1 MTEIL
6 LVSHI
11 LLWIAVIGLGLLVL
25 ALARQVGVL
34 HERIAPMGALITDKG
49 VAVGE
54 LAPVLTVT
62 DRAGRMLTVG
72 GRNPSGRGIFLLFV
86 SPGCPICKKLLPF
99 ARDFARSE
107 RRGLDLVLVGDGEAS
122 DQDRMIRDY
131 RLAEFPYLVSA
142 ELGMTYQVGKLP
154 YAVLIGSD
162 GTVRA
167 KGLVNSR
174 EHLESLM
181 TADELGFASIQDYVK
196 TRTTGTGALA
206 AVPTSNPAIPASGS
220 MSG

>member
-6 LVSHI
+6 LVSQI
-11 LLWIAVIGLGLLVL
+11 LLWIAVIGLALLVL

-34 HERIAPMGALITDKG
+34 HERIAPMGALMTDKG

-54 LAPVLTVT
+54 PAPVLTVA
-62 DRAGRMLTVG
+62 DRAGRMLTLG
-72 GRNPSGRGIFLLFV
+72 GHHPLGRSMLLLFV
-86 SPGCPICKKLLPF
+86 SPTCPICKKLLPF
-99 ARDFARSE
+99 ARGFARSE
-107 RRGLDLVLVGDGEAS
+107 RRKLDLVLVGDGEAS
-122 DQDRMIRDY
+122 AQERMILDHH
-131 RLAEFPYLVSA
+131 LEDLPYLVSA
-142 ELGMTYQVGKLP
+142 EVGMTYQVGKLP

-181 TADELGFASIQDYVK
+181 AAEELGFASIQDYVQGRK
-196 TRTTGTGALA
+196 LATGAPA
-206 AVPTSNPAIPASGS
+206 AIPTSDASISIGGS
-220 MSG
+220 P